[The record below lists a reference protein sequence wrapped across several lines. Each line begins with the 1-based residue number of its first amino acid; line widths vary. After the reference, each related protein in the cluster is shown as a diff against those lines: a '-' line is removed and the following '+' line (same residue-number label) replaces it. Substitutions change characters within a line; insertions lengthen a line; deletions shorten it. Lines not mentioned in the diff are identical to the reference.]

1 MLPLGGMRYVLP
13 TFTIDLRP
21 LRGLGEAARL
31 LPLPITI
38 VAGESTCPVVAD
50 APSKARDLAGV
61 FYKYNKFSIKDPMLD
76 KFCKVKKITK
86 INPGLLL
93 YNRKNFHVTSIIN
106 VVKTGDCIKIHD

>member
-1 MLPLGGMRYVLP
+1 MMYVLP

-21 LRGLGEAARL
+21 LRGLGEVVRL

-61 FYKYNKFSIKDPMLD
+61 FYKHKISIKDLMLD
-76 KFCKVKKITK
+76 QFCQVKKKNKQTK
-86 INPGLLL
+86 KT
-93 YNRKNFHVTSIIN
+93 KNN
-106 VVKTGDCIKIHD
+106 